1 MKINVIPCRGKL
13 YDNAL
18 SGSTVIV
25 IDVLRCTTSIICA
38 VMNGASK
45 VIPAREAGD
54 AVAFAGRIGAKDCVL
69 GGERGGVRLP
79 DFRLGNSP
87 SEYSAA
93 NVRGKTVI
101 ISTSNGTGAIHDVRS
116 ANTVLIGAMINRSA
130 VAERAA
136 ALDGDVLIVCAG
148 TAGAVSADDICAAGS
163 IIDAVC
169 SLRDD
174 CALSDIAY
182 LSRFLYGAWRSGE
195 FDLSKTAHY
204 SRLTQ
209 LGFGED
215 LRFCLQE
222 DITDVVPV
230 YSNGIIS

>member
-45 VIPAREAGD
+45 VIPAQEAGD
-54 AVAFAGRIGAKDCVL
+54 AVAFAGRIGSKDCVL

-79 DFRLGNSP
+79 DFALGNSP

-93 NVRGKTVI
+93 NVRNRTVI
-101 ISTSNGTGAIHDVRS
+101 ISTTNGTGAIHDVRS
-116 ANTVLIGAMINRSA
+116 ARTVLIGAMINRSA

-136 ALDGDVLIVCAG
+136 MLNSDVLILCAG
-148 TAGAVSADDICAAGS
+148 TAGAISADDICAAGS
-163 IIDAVC
+163 IIDAIC
-169 SLRDD
+169 SLRND
-174 CALSDIAY
+174 CSLTDIAY
-182 LSRFLYGAWRSGE
+182 MSRYLYGAWRSGE
-195 FDLSKTAHY
+195 FDLSKTTHY
-204 SRLTQ
+204 SKLMQ
-209 LGFGED
+209 LGFSDD

-222 DITDVVPV
+222 DITDIVPV
-230 YSNGIIS
+230 YSDGIIS